1 MGYCVYK
8 HTAPNGK
15 VYIGITG
22 RSPRERWRNG
32 NGYYQNTHFK
42 NAIEAY
48 GWDNFQHEILF
59 DGISKEEACEIE
71 KYLIK
76 KYKSN
81 IREHGYNNSSG
92 GENPAEGVKHSAET
106 KAKQSDAH
114 KNYRPSDETRKKI
127 SNSKKGKPNGREGK
141 FGADSGKAGIVRM
154 IDEKTNK
161 TIASFHGYCE
171 MHRKTGYAQT
181 PVKEAV
187 SGKRKRA
194 YGYLWEYEK
203 RGITNVSF

>member
-127 SNSKKGKPNGREGK
+127 
-141 FGADSGKAGIVRM
+141 
-154 IDEKTNK
+154 DEKTNK